1 MARPFRAHLLA
12 GGFPPG
18 AANGHDH
25 DYARIRILE
34 ILEEKDIHCSVAN
47 DYRDLETWLPISRL
61 MITYTAGPVLDDR
74 QSEMVH
80 EWMASGGRWLALHG
94 SSGGKAVRIEGSRS
108 RRMVKMSHHDT
119 LGGFFISHPPVRR
132 FRVDVADASNP
143 LTKGLPASFE
153 VIDEPYMV
161 QVLEPEKSRI
171 LLTSE
176 LGPDPLPQKFGF
188 NYEEDTALLPD
199 GKTRVIAFEKPVGDG
214 GVFYTTLGHCHSPS
228 TNSQPFVDTSVDP
241 EGKTPLLLR
250 QTWETGAYGQL
261 LRNAIDRGMGE
272 RPAEGDAR

>member
-18 AANGHDH
+18 SAQGHDH

-47 DYRDLETWLPISRL
+47 DYKDLETWLPLSRV
-61 MITYTAGPVLDDR
+61 MITYTAGPILDDR
-74 QSEMVH
+74 QSALVND
-80 EWMASGGRWLALHG
+80 WMASGGRWLALHG
-94 SSGGKAVRIEGSRS
+94 TSGGRAARIEGTNR
-108 RRMVKMSHHDT
+108 RRMVKSSHHEA

-132 FRVDVADASNP
+132 FQVDVADDSHP
-143 LTKGLPASFE
+143 LTRGLPKSFE

-161 QVLEPEKSRI
+161 EVLEPGKSKI
-171 LLTSE
+171 LLTAE

-188 NYEEDTALLPD
+188 SYDEDTALLAD
-199 GKTRVIAFEKPVGDG
+199 GKTRVIAYERPIGDG

-228 TNSQPFVDTSVDP
+228 TNSQPFVDKSVDP

-250 QTWETGAYGQL
+250 QTWETDGYGQL
-261 LRNAIDRGMGE
+261 LRNAIDWGMGE
-272 RPAEGDAR
+272 RPTEGDAR